1 MMIEITHIESL
12 IEKHDIPVRE
22 NSKGDKRNIF
32 VLLVLYTLQGV
43 PLGLSLA
50 IPIII
55 QNMHRSSFK
64 EQAKFSLAVWPFSL
78 KLLWAPLVDS
88 LFIRKLG
95 RRKSWLIPVQYFL
108 GIFFFITG
116 FYINEWLD
124 DGSKVNINALTSVF
138 FILNF
143 LAATQDIIVDGWA
156 LTMLKRRNISYT
168 SMCNGAGQAFGIFL
182 GYILPILLLSEPFW
196 NKWWR
201 TTSIPGGVITLQG
214 YFYFWGIIYI
224 VTTTLVAIFKYEKDY
239 LSELDAI
246 DLNIAKTYMLLFSIM
261 KLPSIK
267 MFAII
272 LLTIKMSFCSVDAAL
287 KLKLIDSGITKD
299 EIAAIDL
306 LFIPLNI
313 SLPFFITKF
322 TSKEKPL
329 KNYFNTIP
337 YRLLFGVVLATIV
350 YFTPYFLV
358 QTGSLLITYKVFLVL
373 MYSLQQLTVSIM
385 TLTSMTFY
393 ASISDPKIG
402 GTNMTLLTTISNLG
416 NVWSKTGA
424 LWLIEF
430 LTFKRC
436 SNEPRKLC
444 STSNNQKEICSL
456 SGGTCETYIDG
467 FYIETVI
474 CTIYGIIWFFIFR
487 KIINNLQSKHIK
499 EWHVEIKMK

>member
-1 MMIEITHIESL
+1 MIEITHIESL
-12 IEKHDIPVRE
+12 IEKHDTPVTA

-108 GIFFFITG
+108 
-116 FYINEWLD
+116 
-124 DGSKVNINALTSVF
+124 
-138 FILNF
+138 
-143 LAATQDIIVDGWA
+143 ATQDIIVDGWA
-156 LTMLKRRNISYT
+156 LTMLKRRNISYA

-182 GYILPILLLSEPFW
+182 GYILPILLLSESFW

-224 VTTTLVAIFKYEKDY
+224 VITTLVAIFKHEKDY
-239 LSELDAI
+239 LSELDAV
-246 DLNIAKTYMLLFSIM
+246 DLSIAKTYMLLFSIM

-272 LLTIKMSFCSVDAAL
+272 LLTIKMSFCSVDAAF

-313 SLPFFITKF
+313 SLPFFITTF

-350 YFTPYFLV
+350 YFTPYFLDR
-358 QTGSLLITYKVFLVL
+358 TGSLLITYKVFLVL

-385 TLTSMTFY
+385 TLTAMTFY

-430 LTFKRC
+430 LTLKRC
-436 SNEPRKLC
+436 SNDPRKLC

-456 SGGTCETYIDG
+456 SGGTCEVYIDG
-467 FYIETVI
+467 FYIETII

-487 KIINNLQSKHIK
+487 KIINNLQSKHVK
-499 EWHVEIKMK
+499 EWHVEIKIK

>member
-1 MMIEITHIESL
+1 MIEITQIESL
-12 IEKHDIPVRE
+12 IEKHDTPVKA

-55 QNMHRSSFK
+55 QNMHKSSFK

-116 FYINEWLD
+116 FRINEWLD

-138 FILNF
+138 FVLNF
-143 LAATQDIIVDGWA
+143 LAATQDIVVDGWA
-156 LTMLKRRNISYT
+156 LTMLKRQNISYA

-182 GYILPILLLSEPFW
+182 GYILPILLLSESFW

-201 TTSIPGGVITLQG
+201 TTSISGGVITLQG

-224 VTTTLVAIFKYEKDY
+224 VITTLVAIFKHEKDC
-239 LSELDAI
+239 LSELDAV
-246 DLNIAKTYMLLFSIM
+246 DLSIAKTYMLLFSIM

-272 LLTIKMSFCSVDAAL
+272 LLTVKMSFCSVDAAF

-313 SLPFFITKF
+313 SLPFFITTF

-358 QTGSLLITYKVFLVL
+358 QTESLLITHKVILVL

-385 TLTSMTFY
+385 TLTAMTFY

-430 LTFKRC
+430 LTLKRC
-436 SNEPRKLC
+436 SNDPRKLC

-456 SGGTCETYIDG
+456 SGGTCEVYIDG

-487 KIINNLQSKHIK
+487 KIINKLQSKHVK
-499 EWHVEIKMK
+499 EWHVEIKIK